1 MIVVPR
7 EAFEELRSGKVKEAN
22 SNLKPLNFKQFTQ
35 DVDIVSKVMP
45 YMQNIAVDFVGSGS
59 SRVAFC
65 VPKGSCDEAKDRSV
79 CFKVALKEAGIAQNK
94 AERGII
100 KKYGEKEACF
110 PEIFAYDEKR
120 NICLETEIGTS
131 PKEYDMKKYFADWNT
146 GMQKKIIKTGFMD
159 YLKKIVDKDYVS
171 YKKNIATML
180 EVNTIKNIFD
190 VLSIVKD
197 FKHLK
202 MKSRQELAE
211 LYMETI
217 NETAEMFP
225 KYKGLS
231 SLANVLFK
239 KGADAEMLIGDFQ
252 YPGNYALVDR
262 GETEPTLI
270 PIDYGLTEGVYASYY
285 KTGAG
290 KGLK

>member
-1 MIVVPR
+1 MIVIPR
-7 EAFEELRSGKVKEAN
+7 KAFEELRSGKIEEAN

-35 DVDIVSKVMP
+35 DVDVVSKVIP

-65 VPKGSCDEAKDRSV
+65 VPKGSCDEAKDRPV

-131 PKEYDMKKYFADWNT
+131 PKEYDMKKYFADWNK
-146 GMQKKIIKTGFMD
+146 GISKKIVKTGFMD
-159 YLKKIVDKDYVS
+159 YLRKIIDKDYTF
-171 YKKNIATML
+171 YKEKIEQLLYMFSI
-180 EVNTIKNIFD
+180 ENIFD
-190 VLSIVKD
+190 VLSIIKD
-197 FKHLK
+197 FKRLK
-202 MKSRQELAE
+202 TKSRQELAE
-211 LYMETI
+211 LYMDTI
-217 NETAEMFP
+217 NETAEMYP

-239 KGADAEMLIGDFQ
+239 KGADAEMIIGDFQ

-270 PIDYGLTEGVYASYY
+270 PIDYGLTEGVYATYY
-285 KTGAG
+285 VSGKG